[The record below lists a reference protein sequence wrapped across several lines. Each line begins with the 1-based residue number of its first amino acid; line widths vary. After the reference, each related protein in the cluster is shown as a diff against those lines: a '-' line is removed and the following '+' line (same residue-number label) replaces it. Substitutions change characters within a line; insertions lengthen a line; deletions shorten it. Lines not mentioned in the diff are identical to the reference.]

1 MLGKPLYKMNIV
13 QKLSLLFERFP
24 GIGPRQARR
33 FVYALL
39 DENNDTVKELA
50 SAIQELKSAVKRCR
64 ECFRAF
70 EESDDTCS
78 SCNTNA
84 KNPNMLVVEKDV
96 DLENIE
102 KAGIYNGLFHILGG
116 SISPLNPNSQE
127 KLHLKKLFDR
137 IKKSPEINE
146 VILATSATIEGDAT
160 SAYIENILE
169 EFKKQRGLKISR
181 LGRGLST
188 GSHLEFSD
196 RDTLRNAM
204 DNRK

>member
-1 MLGKPLYKMNIV
+1 MDNLIS
-13 QKLSLLFERFP
+13 KLSLLFERFP

-39 DENNDTVKELA
+39 DEHDDIVKELA
-50 SAIQELKSAVKRCR
+50 GTIQELKSNVKRCN

-70 EESDDTCS
+70 EASDSTCPI
-78 SCNTNA
+78 CRTNA
-84 KNPNMLVVEKDV
+84 KHSNMLVVEKDV

-102 KAGIYNGLFHILGG
+102 KAGIYNGLFHVLGG

-127 KLHLKKLFDR
+127 KLRLKELYSR

-146 VILATSATIEGDAT
+146 VILATSATNEGDAT
-160 SAYIENILE
+160 SAYIERILE

-196 RDTLRNAM
+196 RDTLRNAL